1 MRDWKVRLE
10 RLKALAED
18 QAGTPEGELAA
29 RLAREIT
36 LDRHRQLSG
45 MDLETR
51 NQVDPFMRQDLNL
64 GGKAFWRRRVASL
77 TAHHCDCLCSFSGQQ
92 ARLSGRRSSVL
103 VADHL
108 YQVMSRSIT
117 MEQIAW
123 VGSNNLLDDPRA
135 GRDFAHS
142 AVLALQHRLV
152 TLRQQDKENPE
163 SRALVRSDRKALRGW
178 LEGQGVSL
186 KADVPFPY
194 AYTQDG
200 YEAGYRVPLQGAVE
214 ESA

>member
-1 MRDWKVRLE
+1 MRDWKVRLA
-10 RLKALAED
+10 RLRALAED

-36 LDRHRQLSG
+36 LDRHRQLSS
-45 MDLETR
+45 MDLQTR
-51 NQVDPFMRQDLNL
+51 NQVDPFIRQDLDL

-77 TAHHCDCLCSFSGQQ
+77 TAHHCDCLCSFSGSL

-103 VADHL
+103 VAEHL
-108 YQVMSRSIT
+108 YRVMSRSIAVEKT
-117 MEQIAW
+117 AW
-123 VGSNNLLDDPRA
+123 LGSNMLLDDARA

-142 AVLALQHRLV
+142 AVLALQHRLHG
-152 TLRQQDKENPE
+152 LRQQDQESPE
-163 SRALVRSDRKALRGW
+163 STALARSDRKALLGW

-186 KADVPFPY
+186 KPDVPFPY

-214 ESA
+214 DGA

>member
-1 MRDWKVRLE
+1 MRDWRARLR

-18 QAGTPEGELAA
+18 QAGTPEGALAA

-36 LDRHRQLSG
+36 LERHQLLST
-45 MDLETR
+45 MDLDTR
-51 NQVDPFMRQDLNL
+51 NQFDPFVRQDLDL
-64 GGKAFWRRRVASL
+64 GGKAFWRRKVASL
-77 TAHHCDCLCSFSGQQ
+77 TAQHADCLCSFVGAQ

-108 YQVMSRSIT
+108 YRVMSRSIAVERT
-117 MEQIAW
+117 AW
-123 VGSNNLLDDPRA
+123 LGANHLLEDARA

-142 AVLALQHRLV
+142 AVLALQHRLAG
-152 TLRQQDKENPE
+152 LRQQDEQGPA
-163 SRALVRSDRKALRGW
+163 STALLRSDREALRAW
-178 LEGQGVSL
+178 LLAQGVAL

-200 YEAGYRVPLQGAVE
+200 YEAGYRVPLQKAVE
-214 ESA
+214 DGV

>member
-1 MRDWKVRLE
+1 MRDWRVRLQ

-29 RLAREIT
+29 RLARELT
-36 LDRHRQLSG
+36 MDRHRQLAG
-45 MDLETR
+45 VDLATR
-51 NQVDPFMRQDLNL
+51 NRVDPFMRQDLDL
-64 GGKAFWRRRVASL
+64 GGRAFWRRRVASL

-103 VADHL
+103 VAEHL
-108 YQVMSRSIT
+108 YRVMSRSISV
-117 MEQIAW
+117 ERAAW
-123 VGSNNLLDDPRA
+123 LGSNHLLDDSRA
-135 GRDFAHS
+135 GRDFSHS

-152 TLRQQDKENPE
+152 TLRRQDEEAAE

-178 LEGQGVSL
+178 LEGQGVIL
-186 KADVPFPY
+186 KPDVPFAY

-214 ESA
+214 DSG